1 MSEIQMYPRFDRFVL
16 RSWFSFLST
25 RSFSPQR
32 SLTTTWIDLYAF
44 IFLLPEKTEGS
55 CPFYSNRFQVKIY
68 DWKAGLFRQMTQICP
83 DLNNSWVT
91 SINLGQDANWSTFL
105 PWGQFTCL

>member
-32 SLTTTWIDLYAF
+32 SLTTTWIDLQAF

-55 CPFYSNRFQVKIY
+55 ILFQ
-68 DWKAGLFRQMTQICP
+68 QIP
-83 DLNNSWVT
+83 GKDL
-91 SINLGQDANWSTFL
+91 
-105 PWGQFTCL
+105 